1 VLATEVD
8 GVLLAAGRSSRA
20 GVFKMEAELAGKP
33 LLLWSLETMAA
44 VCERVIVVAGFA
56 PEKIRRL
63 VEGRPKV
70 EVTVNENFAAG
81 MLTSIQAG
89 IRLVRAPR
97 FFLLPGDMPLVNV
110 RVYQKLLAVPA
121 EIVVPLCRGRR
132 GHPVLLAGSLIPGL
146 TAEPADSSLGRFI
159 GRHGFATAEVDDPG
173 IYTDLDDPEDI
184 NKIDAWLRAGG
195 KNE

>member
-1 VLATEVD
+1 MALDVEGIV
-8 GVLLAAGRSSRA
+8 LAAGRSSRA
-20 GVFKMEAELAGKP
+20 GVFKMEVVLAGKP

-63 VEGRPKV
+63 VEGRPGV
-70 EVTVNENFAAG
+70 EVAVNENFAAG

-89 IRLVRAPR
+89 SRLIRAPR
-97 FFLLPGDMPLVNV
+97 FFILPGDMPLVNI
-110 RVYQKLLAVPA
+110 RVYQKLLAVPV

-159 GRHGFATAEVDDPG
+159 GRHGFATVEAGDPG
-173 IYTDLDDPEDI
+173 IFADLDEKDDI
-184 NKIDAWLRAGG
+184 NKMDAWLRAGG
-195 KNE
+195 GNE